1 VPAALDDR
9 IAPRLARWLLGAVM
23 AAAFL
28 APLAY
33 LLIASASS
41 RWAPPALLPQE
52 LSLARWADVLARRP
66 DLAHSLVLSV
76 LLSLAVACFSTA
88 CGFVTSRRVARSRHR
103 GLLIVLA
110 YAPFAVSPVILGA
123 CLLYFFIQLGISG
136 TVLGVFAAQIPL
148 AFGFS
153 VVFFLGLWTPRMTE
167 LENLVLTLGGSW
179 TDVFFRALVPVCR
192 GMLLI
197 CFFQTFLISWVQY
210 GVTLVVGQGKVK
222 TLPIKV
228 YDFVYEANVHD
239 AAVVGI
245 ILVVPPL
252 VLLWFN
258 RRFLF
263 KVI

>member
-1 VPAALDDR
+1 M
-9 IAPRLARWLLGAVM
+9 GAGMTV
-23 AAAFL
+23 AFL

-33 LLIASASS
+33 LVLASLSS
-41 RWAPPALLPQE
+41 SWAPPALLPDG
-52 LSLARWADVLARRP
+52 LSLARWRDLLARRP
-66 DLAHSLVLSV
+66 ELPESLLLSV
-76 LLSLAVACFSTA
+76 LLSLTVATVATA

-110 YAPFAVSPVILGA
+110 YAPFAVSPVILGV
-123 CLLYFFIQLGISG
+123 CLLFFFIQLGISG
-136 TVLGVFAAQIPL
+136 TVLGVFAAQLPL

-167 LENLVLTLGGSW
+167 LENLVRTLGGSW
-179 TDVFFRALVPVCR
+179 SNVFFKALVPVCR

-210 GVTLVVGQGKVK
+210 GITLVVGQGKVK

-228 YDFVYEANVHD
+228 YDFVFEANVHD

-252 VLLWFN
+252 LLLWFN
-258 RRFLF
+258 RQFLF